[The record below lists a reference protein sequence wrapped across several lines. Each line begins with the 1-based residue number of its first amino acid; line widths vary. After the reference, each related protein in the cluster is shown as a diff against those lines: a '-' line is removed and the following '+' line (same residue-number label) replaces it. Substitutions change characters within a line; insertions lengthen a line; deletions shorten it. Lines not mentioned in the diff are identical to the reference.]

1 MGEFIFLCES
11 FSLSFFFKCLTP
23 YQQSN
28 KISKNLKQRSW
39 SWFIFGNITFQTD
52 RLFSLCFLNLVVLHQ
67 FHKSL
72 LASTGYVT
80 PKVSGSDHWSDGYY
94 EIPLCSHM
102 FWIPDHFPEFSLL
115 LWPSALRNWRMRL
128 EMTFQNEFQLHHNVT
143 VWERAGKLR
152 KGSEIK
158 QTQSDQSLQR
168 GLFHQYQRH
177 IEDLQICTEHT
188 LEIHLQKIFFFNN

>member
-1 MGEFIFLCES
+1 M
-11 FSLSFFFKCLTP
+11 
-23 YQQSN
+23 
-28 KISKNLKQRSW
+28 
-39 SWFIFGNITFQTD
+39 
-52 RLFSLCFLNLVVLHQ
+52 LHQ
-67 FHKSL
+67 FHNAL

-115 LWPSALRNWRMRL
+115 LRPSAVRNWRMRL

-168 GLFHQYQRH
+168 GSFHQYQRPSNMHWTHTWDSFAKYVFFKITKLMIKSSTFQH
-177 IEDLQICTEHT
+177 INSFMYMHFIYCHYIMYLLTIYWWPLYYRSE
-188 LEIHLQKIFFFNN
+188 QK